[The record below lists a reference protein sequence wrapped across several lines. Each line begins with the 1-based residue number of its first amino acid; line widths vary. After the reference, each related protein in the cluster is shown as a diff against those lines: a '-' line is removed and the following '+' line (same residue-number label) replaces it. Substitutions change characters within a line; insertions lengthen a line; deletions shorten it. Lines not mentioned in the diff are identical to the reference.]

1 MYERKQMK
9 LKRIKQFITVALTG
23 VLTMS
28 MGVNVFA
35 FYNTPE
41 SIKGIH
47 SSHINMIDD
56 MVSLGCKQVIFQFN
70 ASFVKNEQQMK
81 AYDALIDA
89 YNAADLTVT
98 MGVMNDFQE
107 GDEIV
112 PVQTPA
118 SNLYQFNT
126 LTEGGVARTMQV
138 AESLAYRYKDS
149 VSNWVIGNEI
159 NNQRE
164 WNYLGVDDINTYVK
178 AYADSFRIFYNAI
191 KAYNPDARVFIPFD
205 YNWTQNGGSM
215 YYGSRDVLDLLNVY
229 LADTDYGIA
238 WHPYPQDLS
247 NPDFMNTS
255 NLATDDMNSPIV
267 NLKNLHVLTDYM
279 QQEGMLS
286 PNGTVRHLI
295 LSEQGF
301 SSVMGEDAQALALMQ
316 AWEKVKENPYVEAF
330 LLSRLVDAPSEVA
343 QGYAFGLWNSD
354 GVSETA
360 TTRKQTWYYY
370 QALN

>member
-1 MYERKQMK
+1 MK
-9 LKRIKQFITVALTG
+9 SKRIKQIMTAALTG
-23 VLTMS
+23 VLIMS
-28 MGVNVFA
+28 MRVNVFA
-35 FYNTPE
+35 FYNTAE

-47 SSHINMIDD
+47 SSHVNMVDD
-56 MVSLGCKQVIFQFN
+56 MVALGCKQVIFQFN
-70 ASFVKNEQQMK
+70 SSFVKNEQQMK
-81 AYDALIDA
+81 AFDALIDA

-98 MGVMNDFQE
+98 MGVMNDYQE
-107 GDEIV
+107 GDEIC
-112 PVQTPA
+112 PVSSPV

-126 LTEGGVARTMQV
+126 LTEVGKERTRQV
-138 AESLAYRYKDS
+138 AEALAYRYKDT

-164 WNYLGVDDINTYVK
+164 WNYIGVSDLDTYTK
-178 AYADSFRIFYNAI
+178 AYADGFRIFYDAI
-191 KAYNPDARVFIPFD
+191 KTYNPDARVFIPFD
-205 YNWTQNGGSM
+205 YNWTQSGGDM
-215 YYGSRDVLDLLNVY
+215 YFSSRDMLALLNTY
-229 LADTDYGIA
+229 LSDTDYGIA

-255 NLATDDMNSPIV
+255 PLATDDPESKIV

-279 QQEGMLS
+279 QQTEMLS
-286 PNGTVRHLI
+286 PFGSVRHLI

-316 AWEKVKENPYVEAF
+316 GWDKVKENPYVEAF

-354 GVSETA
+354 GVSETP
-360 TTRKQTWYYY
+360 TSRKQTWYYY

>member
-1 MYERKQMK
+1 MK
-9 LKRIKQFITVALTG
+9 LKRLKGIITAAVTG
-23 VLTMS
+23 VLTVS
-28 MGVNVFA
+28 MGFSASA

-47 SSHINMIDD
+47 SSHVTLIDD
-56 MVSLGCKQVIFQFN
+56 MVALGCKQVIFQFN
-70 ASFVKNEQQMK
+70 SSFVKNEQQMK
-81 AYDALIDA
+81 GYDALINA

-98 MGVMNDFQE
+98 MGVMNDFQA
-107 GDEIV
+107 GDEIC
-112 PVQTPA
+112 PVGSPV

-126 LTEGGVARTMQV
+126 LTEGGRERTRQV
-138 AESLAYRYKDS
+138 AEALAYRYKDT
-149 VSNWVIGNEI
+149 VSNWVIGNEV

-164 WNYLGVDDINTYVK
+164 WNYLGITDMASYTK
-178 AYADSFRIFYNAI
+178 AYADGFRIFYDAI
-191 KAYNPDARVFIPFD
+191 KAYNPDARIFIPFD
-205 YNWTQNGGSM
+205 YNWTISGGDM
-215 YYGSRDVLDLLNVY
+215 YYSSRDMLSLLNVY
-229 LADTDYGIA
+229 LSDTDYGIA
-238 WHPYPQDLS
+238 WHPYPQDLT
-247 NPDFMNTS
+247 NPDFMNYS
-255 NLATDDMNSPIV
+255 PLATDDPESKIV

-279 QQEGMLS
+279 NQTEMLS
-286 PNGTVRHLI
+286 PYGTVRHLI

-301 SSVMGEDAQALALMQ
+301 SSVRGEDAQALALMQ

-354 GVSETA
+354 GVSETP

>member
-1 MYERKQMK
+1 MRT
-9 LKRIKQFITVALTG
+9 KRIKALFTMALMG
-23 VLTMS
+23 LLTMS
-28 MGVNVFA
+28 TVENVFA

-47 SSHINMIDD
+47 SSHVNMVSD
-56 MVSLGCKQVIFQFN
+56 MVDLGCKQVIFQFN
-70 ASFVKNEQQMK
+70 SSFVKNEQQMK
-81 AYDALIDA
+81 AFDALIDT

-98 MGVMNDFQE
+98 MGVMNDFQA
-107 GDEIV
+107 GDEICPAAT
-112 PVQTPA
+112 PV

-126 LTEGGVARTMQV
+126 LTEGGITRTMQV
-138 AESLAYRYKDS
+138 AESLAARYKDS

-164 WNYLGVDDINTYVK
+164 WNYLGVLDINTYVK

-191 KAYNPDARVFIPFD
+191 KAYNPEARVFIPFD

-215 YYGSRDVLDLLNVY
+215 YYSSRDMLDLLNVY
-229 LADTDYGIA
+229 LSDTDYGIA

-255 NLATDDMNSPIV
+255 PLATDDMNSPIV

-279 QQEGMLS
+279 QQENMLS

-295 LSEQGF
+295 LSEEGF
-301 SSVMGEDAQALALMQ
+301 SSVRGEEAQSLAIMQ
-316 AWEKVKENPYVEAF
+316 AWEKAKENPYVEAF
-330 LLSRLVDAPSEVA
+330 LMSRLVDAPSEVA

-354 GVSETA
+354 GVSETP
-360 TTRKQTWYYY
+360 TTKKQSWYYY
-370 QALN
+370 QGLN

>member
-1 MYERKQMK
+1 MK
-9 LKRIKQFITVALTG
+9 SRILSTIATLAMTG
-23 VLTMS
+23 LMS
-28 MGVNVFA
+28 MTTCMSAFA
-35 FYNTPE
+35 FYNEPE

-47 SSHINMIDD
+47 SSHVTMIDD

-70 ASFVKNEQQMK
+70 AGFLKNEQQMK
-81 AYDALIDA
+81 GYDALINA

-98 MGVMNDFQE
+98 MGVMNDYQA
-107 GDEIV
+107 GDEII
-112 PVQTPA
+112 PVQAPV

-126 LTEGGVARTMQV
+126 LTEGGIARTMQV
-138 AESLAYRYKDS
+138 AEALAYRYKDN

-191 KAYNPDARVFIPFD
+191 KTYNPDARVFVPFD

-215 YYGSRDVLDLLNVY
+215 YYGSRDVLDLLNIY

-238 WHPYPQDLS
+238 WHPYPQDLT

-255 NLATDDMNSPIV
+255 PLATDDAESRIV

-279 QQEGMLS
+279 QQQNMIS

-295 LSEQGF
+295 LSEEGF
-301 SSVMGEDAQALALMQ
+301 SSVRGEDAQALALMQ
-316 AWEKVKENPYVEAF
+316 AWEKAKENPYVEAF

-343 QGYAFGLWNSD
+343 QGYAFGLWNSN
-354 GVSETA
+354 GISETP
-360 TTRKQTWYYY
+360 TSRKQTWYYY

>member
-1 MYERKQMK
+1 MRSKGI
-9 LKRIKQFITVALTG
+9 KRIIAAAVTG
-23 VLTMS
+23 ILTMS
-28 MGVNVFA
+28 MGGNVFA

-47 SSHINMIDD
+47 SSHVTMVSD
-56 MVSLGCKQVIFQFN
+56 MVELGCKQVIFQFN

-81 AYDALIDA
+81 GYDALIDA
-89 YNAADLTVT
+89 YNKADLTVT
-98 MGVMNDFQE
+98 MGVMNDFQA
-107 GDEIV
+107 GDEIC
-112 PVQTPA
+112 PVGSPV

-126 LTEGGVARTMQV
+126 LTEGGIERTRQV
-138 AESLAYRYKDS
+138 AEALAYRYKDS

-164 WNYLGVDDINTYVK
+164 WNYLGVADMNTYI
-178 AYADSFRIFYNAI
+178 ASYATSFRIFYDAI

-205 YNWTQNGGSM
+205 YNWTQSGGDM
-215 YYGSRDVLDLLNVY
+215 YYASRDMLEVLNQY

-247 NPDFMNTS
+247 NPDFLNAS
-255 NLATDDMNSPIV
+255 PSATDDENSPIV

-279 QQEGMLS
+279 QRKEMLS
-286 PNGTVRHLI
+286 PEGLVRHLI
-295 LSEQGF
+295 LSEEGF
-301 SSVMGEDAQALALMQ
+301 SSVRGEEAQALAIMQ

-330 LLSRLVDAPSEVA
+330 LMSRLVDAPSEVA

-354 GVSETA
+354 GVSETP
-360 TTRKQTWYYY
+360 TTRKQAWSYY